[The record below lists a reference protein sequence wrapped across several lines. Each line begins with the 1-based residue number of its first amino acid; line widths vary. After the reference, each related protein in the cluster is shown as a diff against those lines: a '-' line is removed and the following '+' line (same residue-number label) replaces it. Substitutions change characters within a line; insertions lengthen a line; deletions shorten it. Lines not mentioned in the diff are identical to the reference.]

1 VAVQVKNLCTHTPI
15 STPATDAALEL
26 HQLVLP
32 AVTARLA
39 LQPRRCAKQILF
51 LSVPDSRSWCKA
63 RDTSS
68 IGRRALG
75 A

>member
-1 VAVQVKNLCTHTPI
+1 VAVQGKNLCTNTPI

-26 HQLVLP
+26 HQLVLR

-51 LSVPDSRSWCKA
+51 LSVADSCSWYKA
-63 RDTSS
+63 RDARS
-68 IGRRALG
+68 IGRRDPG